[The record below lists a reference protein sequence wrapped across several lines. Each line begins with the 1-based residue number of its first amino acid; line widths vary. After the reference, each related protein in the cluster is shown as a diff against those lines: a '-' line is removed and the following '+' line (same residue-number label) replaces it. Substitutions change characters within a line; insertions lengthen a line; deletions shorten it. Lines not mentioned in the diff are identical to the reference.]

1 MRVSR
6 STQTRITLT
15 ITIVAA
21 LAWLPL
27 RGQQHHNLDGYDNAR
42 LDRDLEEELDDLYE
56 LLPNR
61 DGLTPLDVLHND
73 ILQILQDDSD
83 DEDEIDFDDLKDE
96 VEEDDMT
103 IDEVVDR
110 GLDQADDLA
119 SLRAPVTW
127 VLARLSAAPQ
137 RGDNRTTPRLAVRQV
152 KGSFIMAIRDVRRE

>member
-1 MRVSR
+1 MKLSR
-6 STQTRITLT
+6 ATHTRIILAVA
-15 ITIVAA
+15 IVVA

-27 RGQQHHNLDGYDNAR
+27 RGQQHHNLDSYDPAR
-42 LDRDLEEELDDLYE
+42 LDRDLEEELDDLYM

-61 DGLTPLDVLHND
+61 EALTPLEVLHDD
-73 ILQILQDDSD
+73 ILKVLRNDDD

-127 VLARLSAAPQ
+127 VLARLSASPQ
-137 RGDNRTTPRLAVRQV
+137 RGDNRTTPTLAVRQV
-152 KGSFIMAIRDVRRE
+152 KGSFIAAIRDVRRE